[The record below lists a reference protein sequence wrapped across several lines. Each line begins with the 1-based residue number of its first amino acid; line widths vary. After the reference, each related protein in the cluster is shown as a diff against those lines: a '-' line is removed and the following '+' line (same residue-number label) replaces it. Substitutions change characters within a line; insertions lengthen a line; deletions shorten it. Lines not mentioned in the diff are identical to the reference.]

1 GATGLPALA
10 SSAFACFVGARFGG
24 RRGAFYGI
32 TMLYRKDPRPF
43 REDLPQLFELMQ
55 DRRFVPRVAQRLPLL
70 AAREANERL
79 EAGNIEGKLVLVA
92 EP

>member
-1 GATGLPALA
+1 M
-10 SSAFACFVGARFGG
+10 
-24 RRGAFYGI
+24 FYGI

-43 REDLPQLFELMQ
+43 REDLPKLFDLMK
-55 DRRFVPRVAQRLPLL
+55 DRRLVPRVAQRLPLL

-92 EP
+92 DA